1 MTKRTISES
10 SQSWQT
16 HKLLTFIILS
26 KMNVA
31 VGTTVKIAEGG
42 GGILS
47 QSPHPI
53 FFAHQ
58 TVCLKCDTI
67 KLFIKV
73 WAVYPSLKIEQ
84 GGNFQMGSLSYHFLL
99 IRLPPIAK
107 IPAIETVFHIDIK
120 ITLYEVMQ

>member
-42 GGILS
+42 GGGGDFKS
-47 QSPHPI
+47 ES
-53 FFAHQ
+53 
-58 TVCLKCDTI
+58 TSN
-67 KLFIKV
+67 LF
-73 WAVYPSLKIEQ
+73 
-84 GGNFQMGSLSYHFLL
+84 
-99 IRLPPIAK
+99 
-107 IPAIETVFHIDIK
+107 
-120 ITLYEVMQ
+120 